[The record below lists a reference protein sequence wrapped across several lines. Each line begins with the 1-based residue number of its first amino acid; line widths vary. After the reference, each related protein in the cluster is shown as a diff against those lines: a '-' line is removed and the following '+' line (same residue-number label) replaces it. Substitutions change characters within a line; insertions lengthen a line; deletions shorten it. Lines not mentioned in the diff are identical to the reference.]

1 MDIIEILNKNP
12 FILLGVFSIIIFP
25 LGLLLLAYAAQKLGL
40 GNLVKVMGD
49 HVAAEVKI
57 EGRLQEVVDK
67 MTQLVAANWDNR
79 RYYDDKFDY
88 FKDRF
93 EQVLI
98 TLDTILKLLPKRKDD

>member
-1 MDIIEILNKNP
+1 MDIVEILNKNP
-12 FILLGVFSIIIFP
+12 FLLMGVFSIIVFP
-25 LGLLLLAYAAQKLGL
+25 LGLLLLAYAAQKLGV

-57 EGRLQEVVDK
+57 EGRLQELVDK

-88 FKDRF
+88 FKD
-93 EQVLI
+93 Q
-98 TLDTILKLLPKRKDD
+98 LDQISTILETIIKMLPKRKEE